1 MTRTILAYAMAL
13 GIAATALTWLQYRF
27 WVKAVSGELYI
38 LMVAILGAALGAWLT
53 RMFIPYRAP
62 ARFEP
67 NRAAIRELGLTHRE
81 VEVLAILAAGDSNKV
96 IARRLGVSPYTVKTH
111 VARICDKL
119 GVQRRGQAVDKARFL
134 ALIP

>member
-38 LMVAILGAALGAWLT
+38 LMVAIFGVALGAWLA
-53 RMFIPYRAP
+53 RMLMPYRAP
-62 ARFEP
+62 ATFEP
-67 NRAAIRELGLTHRE
+67 NRAALRELGLTDRE

-96 IARRLGVSPYTVKTH
+96 IARRLGISPHTVKTH